1 MRGDGREGRGKE
13 TRVHDVMKQFDW
25 DDGIMEK
32 ATGLVVVLTYFE
44 ECVDTLADLAVM
56 DALVSAMD
64 THDDN
69 HEIVLNC
76 QVSFTNMSINYE
88 EQEYLVKNGGLDA
101 MLRLLVATGKD
112 GDGGQATEERTEL
125 HTEVLTTLTFCQ
137 FEKMLACSVHPDTP
151 HPS

>member
-1 MRGDGREGRGKE
+1 
-13 TRVHDVMKQFDW
+13 
-25 DDGIMEK
+25 
-32 ATGLVVVLTYFE
+32 
-44 ECVDTLADLAVM
+44 M

-101 MLRLLVATGKD
+101 MLRLLVATGND

-125 HTEVLTTLTFCQ
+125 HATLTR
-137 FEKMLACSVHPDTP
+137 LACTDDFSTVVAERGMSEILGSYDSHEAFPEFITSLFTLVSQLAFQKKTCEPLFSMEASNTP
-151 HPS
+151 LMRCHDS